1 MQFIVDRI
9 EEGIA
14 VCEKEDLSHVQIPLS
29 SLPQGTQ
36 EGSVIIQDENGNYI
50 LDRQTEAE
58 RRESMLKLQQM
69 LFGD

>member
-29 SLPQGTQ
+29 SLPKGTQ